1 MNRID
6 KLFSKKK
13 QDVFSVYF
21 TAGYPNLE
29 DTEPTIQ
36 ELVAHGVDMIEIGI
50 PFSDP
55 MADGPVIQHSGS
67 VALRNGMTMS
77 KLFSQLQDIRC
88 KVDIPLVMMGYLN
101 PVMQYGIENLCRDCA
116 ATGID

>member
-50 PFSDP
+50 PFFDP
-55 MADGPVIQHSGS
+55 MSD
-67 VALRNGMTMS
+67 
-77 KLFSQLQDIRC
+77 
-88 KVDIPLVMMGYLN
+88 
-101 PVMQYGIENLCRDCA
+101 
-116 ATGID
+116 